1 MFLQQ
6 VSQPVIRHGTLHSVA
21 FDLPS
26 PSAGISAPVLSL
38 KRTSAAAVM
47 MVQSIYRIVKE
58 KDTVDRIHS
67 RQISRVDEE

>member
-47 MVQSIYRIVKE
+47 MVQSIYRIV
-58 KDTVDRIHS
+58 
-67 RQISRVDEE
+67 